1 VRFGF
6 FAPQDTTRYCYL
18 RLRRLK
24 QAIKDPELLD
34 GAMRELG
41 VPSTGQPL
49 SSVRDKMAAIDLHI
63 ERLRGDKTSLWFGVP
78 PAEILAAALF
88 TSRKVSA
95 SASHNLFSEVSRKE
109 DLAAPIANWLNYM
122 GFVEYRGLTPGTP
135 RVDVVAYQVGRLMTT
150 PRILGVELLAEPDQ
164 LRPALERMG
173 AFAPFTHAMYL
184 ACAPAL
190 AADVLV
196 THAKGPRVDHWE
208 PDAFR
213 NQLVTSGFGLLLL
226 EGDAVSEVLAPKER
240 KPDVAKLMDIAR
252 ATIAAGR
259 PR

>member
-1 VRFGF
+1 MRFGF
-6 FAPQDTTRYCYL
+6 FTPEDTTRYCYL

-24 QAIKDPELLD
+24 QAIKDPEILD

-63 ERLRGDKTSLWFGVP
+63 ERLRGDKTSLWFGVA
-78 PAEILAAALF
+78 PAEVLAAALF
-88 TSRKVSA
+88 TARKVSVG
-95 SASHNLFSEVSRKE
+95 ASHNLFSDVSRKE
-109 DLAAPIANWLNYM
+109 DLRAPIANWLNYM
-122 GFVEYRGLTPGTP
+122 GFVEFRGLTPGTP

-150 PRILGVELLAEPDQ
+150 PRILGVELLNEPDQ
-164 LRPALERMG
+164 LRPALERMS

-184 ACAPAL
+184 ACSPAL

-196 THAKGPRVDHWE
+196 THAKGPRALHWE

-213 NQLVTSGFGLLLL
+213 NQLAAGGFGLLLI